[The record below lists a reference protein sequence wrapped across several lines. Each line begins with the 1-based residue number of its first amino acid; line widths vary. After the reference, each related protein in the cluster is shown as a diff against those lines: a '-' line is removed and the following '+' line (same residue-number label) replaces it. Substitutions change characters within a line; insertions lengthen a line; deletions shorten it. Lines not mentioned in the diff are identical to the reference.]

1 MLSRPRLLLQD
12 DGNCETPIMEPSH
25 VDSEVVMDG
34 IRLPVIFTVVRALG
48 CSVTQGAGGIV
59 MASAWPT
66 RRSQSFRGIL
76 AVCRVR
82 VCMFEWFK
90 DGRGRQMQQD
100 GACGEGWR
108 VLKRQSR
115 SQPRPCPDAPTLDDD
130 HACHSMGTAYPYTV
144 LCLSYTALCPVEP
157 LLLTSLFTR
166 LPRSLYR
173 QHVVYCVAIARSRVP
188 NALLSIKTRHL
199 PARRSRGAGSPLASI
214 PFLLRTQHSRWLPPC
229 PWQEYP
235 LAS

>member
-1 MLSRPRLLLQD
+1 
-12 DGNCETPIMEPSH
+12 
-25 VDSEVVMDG
+25 
-34 IRLPVIFTVVRALG
+34 
-48 CSVTQGAGGIV
+48 

-82 VCMFEWFK
+82 ACMFEWFK

-115 SQPRPCPDAPTLDDD
+115 SQPRPCPDAPTVDDD

-157 LLLTSLFTR
+157 LSSPVCSLHFHALYTANTSCTVLLSLVVVSPT
-166 LPRSLYR
+166 LCCRSKHATCPPVDHEVLLD
-173 QHVVYCVAIARSRVP
+173 HRSRAFP
-188 NALLSIKTRHL
+188 S
-199 PARRSRGAGSPLASI
+199 
-214 PFLLRTQHSRWLPPC
+214 C
-229 PWQEYP
+229 
-235 LAS
+235 